1 MGKSDCMSPEAK
13 LSEAKL
19 SEIEFSEVSD
29 PSSDEF
35 KEAMKI
41 YTASF
46 PENERRTVASIEAM
60 VNDGKIRLIVGL
72 VDGRASFMALLYP
85 IEGTPFVLGDYLA
98 TAKEYRGKGIGKQF
112 LDGIFSAVDG
122 LEFDYFL
129 IQVENPYISSDET
142 MRRRVEFYKR
152 LGMKEL
158 KGLRYVLPPLQG
170 TMPTEMILMVL
181 TKADDHHLDGEV
193 MGEIIFR
200 IFREL
205 DGRHEDDEFLISTLR
220 GVPDLIDLA

>member
-1 MGKSDCMSPEAK
+1 MSPEMN
-13 LSEAKL
+13 
-19 SEIEFSEVSD
+19 FSEVTFSEVRD
-29 PSSDEF
+29 PSADEF

-41 YTASF
+41 YIASF
-46 PENERRTVASIEAM
+46 PENERRTVASIGAM
-60 VNDGKIRLIVGL
+60 LKSGKIRLIVGL
-72 VDGRASFMALLYP
+72 VDSKAAFIALLYP

-98 TAKEYRGKGIGKQF
+98 TAEKYRGKGIGKQF

-142 MRRRVEFYKR
+142 MIRRVEFYKR

-158 KGLRYVLPPLQG
+158 KGLRYILPPLQG

-181 TKADDHHLDGEV
+181 PKADDHHLDGEV
-193 MGEIIFR
+193 MGGIIIR

-220 GVPDLIDLA
+220 GVPDLIELD

>member
-1 MGKSDCMSPEAK
+1 MKITPGKPVGMSPEVR
-13 LSEAKL
+13 
-19 SEIEFSEVSD
+19 FDEVKD
-29 PSSDEF
+29 PSADEF

-41 YTASF
+41 YIASF

-60 VNDGKIRLIVGL
+60 VKDGKIRLIVGL
-72 VDGRASFMALLYP
+72 VDGKAVFMALLYP

-98 TAKEYRGKGIGKQF
+98 TVEEYRGKGIGKQF

-129 IQVENPYISSDET
+129 IQVESPYISSDET
-142 MRRRVEFYKR
+142 VIRRVEFYKR

-158 KGLRYVLPPLQG
+158 KGLRYILPPLQG
-170 TMPTEMILMVL
+170 IMPTEMILMVL
-181 TKADDHHLDGEV
+181 HRADDHHLDGEV
-193 MGEIIFR
+193 MRDLIIR

-205 DGRHEDDEFLISTLR
+205 DDRHEDDEFLTSTLR
-220 GVPDLIDLA
+220 GVPDLIDLG